1 MESSQHK
8 PEIEMTYAGHLADGG
23 GIQKHSAGGLYPYVI
38 GIRERLQDDGSF
50 LRTHFVTGPKCVYFE
65 CPTDAEAVAH
75 AEFLLGRRLSH
86 IEAASRQ
93 WQAYA
98 ASRAAH

>member
-1 MESSQHK
+1 
-8 PEIEMTYAGHLADGG
+8 MTYAGHLSDGS

-38 GIRERLQDDGSF
+38 GVRERQREDG
-50 LRTHFVTGPKCVYFE
+50 TFVRSWFVLGPKCPAAGFE
-65 CPTDAEAVAH
+65 CPTDAEAVAY
-75 AEFLLGRRLSH
+75 AETCLGRRPTVT
-86 IEAASRQ
+86 EANSKQ